1 MSKRPITS
9 RTRGGRWPSV
19 LAGLAILLITAAA
32 LMMAGAGPAYR
43 GDFISLGEAFNL
55 LRNGI
60 YVAGGAVAASVIALL
75 FSLFTRRF
83 TSGLVAALVIA
94 TAVGLLYVPWQHWQR
109 AQAVPAIHDITTDTH
124 NPPAFEALSDAREA
138 APNSVDYPGAATAQQ
153 QRAAY
158 PNIRPLVVDETPQ
171 TILAAA
177 QAEAEE
183 AGWRIARI
191 TDNHIEATA
200 TTRWFGF
207 EDDVVIR
214 LTEIENGVQVDMR
227 SASRLGAS
235 DVGTNAA
242 RIKAFLMALEARLVT
257 D

>member
-1 MSKRPITS
+1 MTS
-9 RTRGGRWPSV
+9 QLKVPSPRGGRWPSV
-19 LAGLAILLITAAA
+19 LAGLAILLLIAAA

-43 GDFISLGEAFNL
+43 SELISLGEAFNW
-55 LRNGI
+55 LRNGV
-60 YVAGGAVAASVIALL
+60 YVAGGAVAFSVIALMWGM
-75 FSLFTRRF
+75 FARRF
-83 TSGLVAALVIA
+83 TSALVATLVI
-94 TAVGLLYVPWQHWQR
+94 VGAAALLFVPWQHWQR
-109 AQAVPAIHDITTDTH
+109 AQEVPAIHDITTDTQT
-124 NPPAFEALSDAREA
+124 PPAFEALAEARQR
-138 APNSVDYPGAATAQQ
+138 APNGVDYSGNTTAQQ
-153 QRAAY
+153 QLAAY
-158 PNIRPLVVDETPQ
+158 PNVKPLVIVDTPQ

-191 TDNHIEATA
+191 TDNRIEATA

-214 LTEIENGVQVDMR
+214 LTDVENGVQVDMR

-242 RIKAFLMALEARLVT
+242 RIEAFLTALEARLE
-257 D
+257 

>member
-1 MSKRPITS
+1 MVTRLTTVRS
-9 RTRGGRWPSV
+9 RGGRWPGI
-19 LAGLAILLITAAA
+19 LAGLAILLLAVAA
-32 LMMAGAGPAYR
+32 LIMAGAGPAYR
-43 GDFISLGEAFNL
+43 GELVSLGEAFNL
-55 LRNGI
+55 LRNGV
-60 YVAGGAVAASVIALL
+60 YAAGAAIAISIITLL
-75 FSLFTRRF
+75 FSMLVRRSRPAF
-83 TSGLVAALVIA
+83 IATLVIVAAA
-94 TAVGLLYVPWQHWQR
+94 ALLYIPWQHWQR
-109 AQAVPAIHDITTDTH
+109 AQQVPAIHDITTDTQ
-124 NPPAFEALSDAREA
+124 NPPAFEALADAREA
-138 APNSVDYPGAATAQQ
+138 APNAVDYPGDTTAQQ
-153 QRAAY
+153 QQAAY
-158 PNIRPLVVDETPQ
+158 PYIKPLILDEAPQ
-171 TILAAA
+171 TVLAAA

-242 RIKAFLMALEARLVT
+242 RIEAFLTSLEARLK
-257 D
+257 

>member
-1 MSKRPITS
+1 
-9 RTRGGRWPSV
+9 
-19 LAGLAILLITAAA
+19 
-32 LMMAGAGPAYR
+32 MMAGSGPAYR
-43 GDFISLGEAFNL
+43 GEFISLGEAFNL
-55 LRNGI
+55 LRNGV
-60 YVAGGAVAASVIALL
+60 YAAGGAVAVSIVTLL
-75 FSLFTRRF
+75 FSLLARRSRPALIA
-83 TSGLVAALVIA
+83 TLVIVAAA
-94 TAVGLLYVPWQHWQR
+94 ALLYVPWQHWQR
-109 AQAVPAIHDITTDTH
+109 AQQVPAIHDITTDTQ
-124 NPPAFEALSDAREA
+124 NPPAFEALADVREA
-138 APNSVDYPGAATAQQ
+138 APNAVDYPGDATAQQ
-153 QRAAY
+153 QQAAY
-158 PNIRPLVVDETPQ
+158 PYIKPLVLDVAPQ
-171 TILAAA
+171 TVLAAA

-242 RIKAFLMALEARLVT
+242 RIEQFLTALEARLE
-257 D
+257 